1 MEGRPTTE
9 QVDSMKTSVNRSRI
23 HVLQLLLSVGVLI
36 SPLLPAG
43 AAVQIEDTKRVSG
56 SGLGVHISEDTD
68 TPNAVL
74 IAFQGKCTYSVDG
87 TNFTRLEAKDVFAI
101 KPIPSKG
108 KDSTE
113 AKIPFIFTQG
123 AIVRTEE
130 DSRVDIFFRRVG
142 TKVRL
147 QPGTEV
153 RFEKMERHMEG
164 GQPVMATLLDLR
176 KGRLFIAVRSPV
188 PGSTFEIRNAA
199 GRSVVEGGGG
209 KGRYIVTA
217 DGTHVTEKGSAAP
230 FKVFGESG
238 VTVIA
243 PGMKFSGKDGK
254 MLPLEAPEAVKLLIE
269 FDELDSLAE
278 QEATPDAPAGKH

>member
-1 MEGRPTTE
+1 M
-9 QVDSMKTSVNRSRI
+9 SRSRI

-36 SPLLPAG
+36 SPQLPAR
-43 AAVQIEDTKRVSG
+43 AAVQIEDAKRVSG
-56 SGLGVHISEDTD
+56 AGLGVHISEDTD

-74 IAFQGKCTYSVDG
+74 VTLQGKSTYSVDG
-87 TNFTRLEAKDVFAI
+87 TNFVRLEAKDVFAI
-101 KPIPSKG
+101 RPITQKG

-113 AKIPFIFTQG
+113 AKATLIFTQG
-123 AIVRTEE
+123 AVVRTEE

-142 TKVRL
+142 TTVRL

-153 RFEKMERHMEG
+153 RLEKMERRMEG
-164 GQPVMATLLDLR
+164 GQAVMGTLLDLR
-176 KGRLFIAVRSPV
+176 KARVFIAVRSPV

-230 FKVFGESG
+230 IKVVGQSG

-243 PGMKFSGKDGK
+243 PGMKFSAKDGK

-269 FDELDSLAE
+269 FDELDSLA
-278 QEATPDAPAGKH
+278 QQVGTPEGLPGKN